1 MWPAYAKAIGEHFSA
16 RLSQAEAE
24 QLVQPMG
31 KLVPG

>member
-1 MWPAYAKAIGEHFSA
+1 MWPAYAEAIGEHFGA
-16 RLSQAEAE
+16 RLGQAEAE